1 MVIYSKDVESERKG
15 AEIKGKVVE
24 KRKEEVGGSKD
35 QEERERREESRGV
48 VAA

>member
-24 KRKEEVGGSKD
+24 KRKEEVVRKREGVMTRKRGS
-35 QEERERREESRGV
+35 EEKN
-48 VAA
+48 

>member
-1 MVIYSKDVESERKG
+1 VESDRKG

-24 KRKEEVGGSKD
+24 KRKEEVMRKREGVKTRKSRKRI
-35 QEERERREESRGV
+35 EELRGV